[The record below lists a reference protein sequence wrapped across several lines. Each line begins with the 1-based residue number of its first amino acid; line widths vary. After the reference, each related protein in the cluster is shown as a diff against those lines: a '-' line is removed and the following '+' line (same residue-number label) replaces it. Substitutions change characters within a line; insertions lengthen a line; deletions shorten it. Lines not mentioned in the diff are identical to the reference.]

1 MNKKEII
8 EQPEAKTFPISLVPS
23 MGSEIIM
30 MKKDPTAMPP
40 HNRAV
45 KRGDLTPL
53 LCKTTQQTNV
63 GIERKMVQSYPQ

>member
-1 MNKKEII
+1 
-8 EQPEAKTFPISLVPS
+8 

-30 MKKDPTAMPP
+30 MKKVPTAMPP

-53 LCKTTQQTNV
+53 LCKITQQTNV